1 MPHQPRQNPNQA
13 PPSHPSSYTVY
24 DVYHLHALPWP
35 FPSPRQSLLSTRP
48 TLQEAQHAALQ
59 LLHTLEI
66 CYLLQGWVG
75 KVDAQIDLQ
84 HSGRITGV
92 VSADTYVYLSE
103 VQVVARSVV
112 VPGDGDGD
120 EETESQGFLDIPDGS
135 NRAWTSCATGQ
146 GSGTSTRRPS
156 SAPQLATNT
165 ALALRNLTAR
175 GTNAPPR
182 PTTPPRAPGQTIAG
196 TAIPPQSPFATTAR
210 DIFNPADGPGEP
222 HPRYLPQQH
231 TLPSEDAT
239 LYHATLRRLGFL
251 PRDESGATCGPG
263 EVHRFVQDPLP
274 GGEYARAA
282 VESGMRYLGVAGVLS
297 VRLPVAADGEGGDQ
311 SRASLEQEVGGEGFG
326 EGGEEGGEE
335 VIKEA
340 VDDVLDEG
348 YAPIKRWRSH
358 SWTAPEGVMWQDVE
372 IRFNKEI

>member
-1 MPHQPRQNPNQA
+1 M
-13 PPSHPSSYTVY
+13 
-24 DVYHLHALPWP
+24 
-35 FPSPRQSLLSTRP
+35 
-48 TLQEAQHAALQ
+48 
-59 LLHTLEI
+59 
-66 CYLLQGWVG
+66 
-75 KVDAQIDLQ
+75 
-84 HSGRITGV
+84 
-92 VSADTYVYLSE
+92 SADTYVYLSE

-175 GTNAPPR
+175 GTNASPR

-297 VRLPVAADGEGGDQ
+297 VRLPMAADGEGGDQ
-311 SRASLEQEVGGEGFG
+311 SRASLEQKVGGG
-326 EGGEEGGEE
+326 EVSGRVVRRVVRKLLKKPSTMLSMRVMLPSRGGAATRGRLRRGLCG
-335 VIKEA
+335 K
-340 VDDVLDEG
+340 
-348 YAPIKRWRSH
+348 
-358 SWTAPEGVMWQDVE
+358 MWKLGS
-372 IRFNKEI
+372 IRRYSVS